1 MDRREKE
8 ALDRW
13 ITREPEYMVE
23 NEEINDWGMAF
34 INRVDEVINDPDTDP
49 IAKNAWIE
57 GDAEILDSISI
68 KSYLTDE
75 QWEWVETFLS
85 EI

>member
-1 MDRREKE
+1 MDRHERE